1 MDREECVQRA
11 AGLVSALQERAPQAE
26 ALRCVPQETI
36 DDLCQADLFRGP
48 LPERFGGCDLDVD
61 LIPHVAAE
69 LGRGCGSTAW
79 CYSIW
84 TMSNWVVGMYPEQ
97 AQEEY
102 WATGVNTLC
111 TNTLNPAGATS
122 VTAVD
127 GGYRLSGQWDFA
139 SGCDAATWVLV
150 MGVGPTGVLVFLVP
164 RSDFRIHDTWFASG
178 LRGTGSK
185 DILIHDVFVPAHRA
199 LSATDMQE
207 ARAPGRLLHETANY
221 RIPPFSATGY
231 ALAAPLVG
239 MAQGAVE
246 TFHATMQHRAS
257 APRGGPMAQLTG
269 VQVRLAEASM
279 EVEAARLIMQHDLHV
294 ILERAQHHVTA
305 TLEERLRVRRNQAY
319 VVTLCVQAVNR
330 LFAGSGGRALF
341 EASPLQRFHR
351 DIHAASH
358 HAALSWDTLA
368 EQYGRV
374 LLGLEPTYL
383 RF

>member
-1 MDREECVQRA
+1 MDREECVRRA
-11 AGLVSALQERAPQAE
+11 AGLVPVLRERAPQAE
-26 ALRCVPQETI
+26 ALRCVPQDTI
-36 DDLCQADLFRGP
+36 DDLCRAALLRAP
-48 LPERFGGCDLDVD
+48 LPERCGGCGLDVD
-61 LIPHVAAE
+61 LIPSVAAE

-79 CYSIW
+79 CYGIW
-84 TMSNWVVGMYPEQ
+84 ASSNWVIGMYPPQ

-102 WATGVNTLC
+102 WATGVHTLC
-111 TNTLNPAGATS
+111 ANSLNPAGATS
-122 VTAVD
+122 VTAVA

-150 MGVGPTGVLVFLVP
+150 MGAGPAGVLVFLVP
-164 RSDFRIHDTWFASG
+164 RSDFAIHDTWFASG

-185 DILIHDVFVPAHRA
+185 DVVIDDAFVPAHRV
-199 LSATDMQE
+199 LPATDLQE
-207 ARAPGRLLHETANY
+207 ARTPGRVIHATANY
-221 RIPPFSATGY
+221 RIPTFSVSGY
-231 ALAAPLVG
+231 ALAAPVVG

-246 TFHATMQHRAS
+246 IFQATMHHQAS

-269 VQVRLAEASM
+269 VQVRLAEATM
-279 EVEAARLIMQHDLHV
+279 EVEAARLIMQHDLHA
-294 ILERAQHHVTA
+294 ILARARRDAMPTR
-305 TLEERLRVRRNQAY
+305 EERLRTRRNQAY
-319 VVTLCVQAVNR
+319 VVMLCVQAVNR
-330 LFAGSGGRALF
+330 LFAGSGGHALF

-358 HAALSWDTLA
+358 HAALSWDILA